1 MNLFSS
7 KRYVA
12 LGSAILSFAVAM
24 GASSTEAC
32 EVCRVNQIRARSGLP
47 QLAAD
52 PQLMA
57 LAQQKAQTMASRGI
71 TGHPGGSLGTARGE
85 GVGWS
90 SNNQFSTCFLYSGGF
105 RAAGAATVRGASGYH
120 HVLLV
125 R

>member
-1 MNLFSS
+1 MNFRSS
-7 KRYVA
+7 RRYGVLGVA
-12 LGSAILSFAVAM
+12 IFGFALAVA
-24 GASSTEAC
+24 GSSADAC

-57 LAQQKAQTMASRGI
+57 LAQQKAHAMASRGI
-71 TGHPGGSLGTARGE
+71 TGHPGGSLGTARAE

-90 SNNQFSTCFLYSGGF
+90 SNNQFRTCFLYSGGF
-105 RAAGAATVRGASGYH
+105 RAAGAATVRGPNGYH